1 MDYLALFE
9 RHLQTERNASEHTQ
23 RAYRSDVR
31 SFLCFIAERFSGE
44 SETATEAIA
53 LADIDR
59 LKIRAYLAHLQAHNA
74 SKRSIA
80 RKLSAIRTFFN
91 FLQREGAIE
100 ANPADDVSTP
110 RLSRTLPEFLSVA
123 ETKQLLESPPAD
135 TPEGIRDRAILETL
149 YSTGVRVAELAG
161 IRLNDIDLL
170 GGAVKV
176 TGKGRK
182 QRMAMLG
189 RYAVDAL
196 RKYLV
201 ARRRLDKGVS
211 ERKLFLSRNGRP
223 LQERDFHRVV
233 TKYAEKL
240 WFRRSVSP
248 HTLRHSFATHLL
260 DGGADLRDVQELLG
274 HSNLSTTQIYTHVSV
289 ERLRAIYDQAHPHA
303 RYMEGERRKA
313 KGESEPN
320 KANPVPSPEF
330 RVPSQ
335 LSKSKKTA
343 SVSNPKSKIQNPK

>member
-9 RHLQTERNASEHTQ
+9 RHLKTERNASEHTQ
-23 RAYRSDVR
+23 RAYCGDV
-31 SFLCFIAERFSGE
+31 SGFLCFTAEYFFGGADTPIERIPIGE
-44 SETATEAIA
+44 
-53 LADIDR
+53 IDR
-59 LKIRAYLAHLQAHNA
+59 LKIRAYLAHLQSGGA
-74 SKRSIA
+74 SKQSIA
-80 RKLSAIRTFFN
+80 RKLSAVRTFFN
-91 FLQREGAIE
+91 LLQREGVIE

-110 RLSRTLPEFLSVA
+110 KLTRQLPEFLSVE
-123 ETKQLLESPPAD
+123 ETKQLLESPATD

-161 IRLNDIDLL
+161 IRLDDMDLL

-189 RYAVDAL
+189 RYAVDAIK
-196 RKYLV
+196 KYLL
-201 ARRRLDKGVS
+201 ARTQLDKGVS
-211 ERKLFLSRNGRP
+211 DRKLFLSHNGRP
-223 LQERDFHRVV
+223 LQERDFHRIV
-233 TKYAEKL
+233 TKYAKQL

-274 HSNLSTTQIYTHVSV
+274 HSNLSTTQIYTHVSI

-303 RYMEGERRKA
+303 RHMGGERPKEQGERESKDWGKRA
-313 KGESEPN
+313 KGQ
-320 KANPVPSPEF
+320 K
-330 RVPSQ
+330 R
-335 LSKSKKTA
+335 KRD
-343 SVSNPKSKIQNPK
+343 

>member
-9 RHLQTERNASEHTQ
+9 RHLKTERNLSQHTQ
-23 RAYRSDVR
+23 RAYCSDMR
-31 SFLCFIAERFSGE
+31 GFLSFLAEHLFGGAD
-44 SETATEAIA
+44 TPIEAIPVCE
-53 LADIDR
+53 IDR
-59 LKIRAYLAHLQAHNA
+59 LKIRAYLAHLQSGDA
-74 SKRSIA
+74 SKQSIA
-80 RKLSAIRTFFN
+80 RKLSAIRAFFN
-91 FLQREGAIE
+91 LLQREGVVE

-110 RLSRTLPEFLSVA
+110 KLTRQLPEFLSVD
-123 ETKQLLESPPAD
+123 ETKQLLESPPTD

-161 IRLNDIDLL
+161 IRLDDMDLL

-196 RKYLV
+196 REYLI
-201 ARRRLDKGVS
+201 ARKQLDKGVS
-211 ERKLFLSRNGRP
+211 ERKLFLSHNGHP
-223 LQERDFHRVV
+223 LQERDFHRIV
-233 TKYAEKL
+233 TSYAKHL

-274 HSNLSTTQIYTHVSV
+274 HSNLSTTQIYTHVSI

-303 RYMEGERRKA
+303 RNVGGKRRKEQSEQEPRDRGKKG
-313 KGESEPN
+313 KGE
-320 KANPVPSPEF
+320 KGK
-330 RVPSQ
+330 RD
-335 LSKSKKTA
+335 
-343 SVSNPKSKIQNPK
+343 